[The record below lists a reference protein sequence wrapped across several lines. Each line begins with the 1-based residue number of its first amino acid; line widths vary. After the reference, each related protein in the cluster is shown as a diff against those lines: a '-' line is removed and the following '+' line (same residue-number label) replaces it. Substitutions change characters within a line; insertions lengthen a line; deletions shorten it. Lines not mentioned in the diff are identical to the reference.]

1 MKKKTAVSVSWTTSW
16 KQAVGYTQILYPQ
29 QNDDVPE
36 RLTNHLQP
44 LLFPFMYFG
53 VSVILKC
60 WSAVSFL
67 FRLFFRRHYPNNTVT
82 FCDIDPQDRK
92 WVQTHEN
99 DDLMN
104 HQWLAVE
111 AELLRSFNILC
122 IKIRRMSKVLL
133 LKLSFYCFIHI
144 KDVVDC
150 VSPVF
155 HSQTQ
160 ETYQPVHFTHINT
173 HYLLMFTGGTSLREA
188 QPSK

>member
-1 MKKKTAVSVSWTTSW
+1 MKKTSAVSVSWTTSW
-16 KQAVGYTQILYPQ
+16 KQAAGYVKLLYPQ
-29 QNDDVPE
+29 QNVPE
-36 RLTNHLQP
+36 RWTIHLQP

-60 WSAVSFL
+60 WSAVFL

-99 DDLMN
+99 DDLKN
-104 HQWLAVE
+104 HQWLVVE

-133 LKLSFYCFIHI
+133 LKLSFYCFFH
-144 KDVVDC
+144 VMAFVDC
-150 VSPVF
+150 MNPVF

-160 ETYQPVHFTHINT
+160 EHILI
-173 HYLLMFTGGTSLREA
+173 HAIF
-188 QPSK
+188 